1 MTTPSIS
8 SLLPVYHHQP
18 GSNSPE
24 KAPSSDEILVVLPED
39 SLLRWYCFHTR
50 ARREKKVAE
59 ECRRLGVRHYLP
71 LRRNVK
77 HYEKST
83 HEHLVPCF
91 PNYVFGCLWEEE
103 CYDLGRSGHI
113 VNVLPVHDQKT
124 LIRDLKEVHRALEIS
139 DELETISG
147 LEEGQRVR
155 VCSGPFR
162 GVEGVV
168 AEQRRDF
175 RVALNVHFIGRSM
188 LIEVDATE
196 VDPI

>member
-1 MTTPSIS
+1 M
-8 SLLPVYHHQP
+8 V
-18 GSNSPE
+18 
-24 KAPSSDEILVVLPED
+24 PSSD
-39 SLLRWYCFHTR
+39 STLRWYCFHTG

-59 ECRRLGVRHYLP
+59 QCRRLGVRHYLP

-91 PNYVFGCLWEEE
+91 PNYVFGCLSEEK
-103 CYDLGRSGHI
+103 CYDLGRSGHV
-113 VNVLPVHDQKT
+113 VNVLRVYDEET
-124 LIRDLKEVHRALEIS
+124 LVRDLKEIQRALEVS
-139 DELETISG
+139 DELETAPG

-155 VCSGPFR
+155 ICSGPFR

-175 RVALNVHFIGRSM
+175 RVALNVHFINRSM
-188 LIEVDATE
+188 LIEVDASE